1 VIDDLIDELDE
12 TLTWIQGS
20 DYEHCLVRHIER
32 AASLFTVLFCLEYEP
47 DDAALRRVAELE
59 RLDGRANIF
68 FERCV
73 NGGCPPDIKVG
84 VTCRYADCHPCWLA
98 WARRESARITRR
110 KAAARLARRGK
121 P

>member
-1 VIDDLIDELDE
+1 MIDDLIDELDE

-47 DDAALRRVAELE
+47 DDSARLRAAKLE
-59 RLDGRANIF
+59 RLIVKAGPSIAAIAKSYHLY
-68 FERCV
+68 
-73 NGGCPPDIKVG
+73 PDFVQTI
-84 VTCRYADCHPCWLA
+84 RPLIAA
-98 WARRESARITRR
+98 SARIAKR
-110 KAAARLARRGK
+110 KAAARLARQGK

>member
-47 DDAALRRVAELE
+47 DDSARLRAAKLE
-59 RLDGRANIF
+59 RLIVARFSKTAYRGIPR
-68 FERCV
+68 
-73 NGGCPPDIKVG
+73 PPALSVHGAQGKL
-84 VTCRYADCHPCWLA
+84 YAEADRID
-98 WARRESARITRR
+98 RRIVAEAARIAKRR
-110 KAAARLARRGK
+110 AGK
-121 P
+121 

>member
-1 VIDDLIDELDE
+1 VIDDLIDELDK

-47 DDAALRRVAELE
+47 DD
-59 RLDGRANIF
+59 
-68 FERCV
+68 
-73 NGGCPPDIKVG
+73 
-84 VTCRYADCHPCWLA
+84 
-98 WARRESARITRR
+98 SARLRAAKLEGLIVAFAANEVYRGTMDYVQKAADDLYAAAARIAKR
-110 KAAARLARRGK
+110 KPAARLARRGK